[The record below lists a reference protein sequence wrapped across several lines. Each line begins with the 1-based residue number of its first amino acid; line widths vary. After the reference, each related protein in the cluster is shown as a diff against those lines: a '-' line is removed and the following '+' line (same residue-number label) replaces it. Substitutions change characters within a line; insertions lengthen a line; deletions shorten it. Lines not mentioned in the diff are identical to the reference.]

1 MNLYERLFRY
11 LDIIYKIMLNKFF
24 LVVVCVYI
32 KMCEN
37 DFFVLFCWFCK
48 VLGICVNDFLR
59 NFLFVFKCMDIKLN
73 YLSIELE
80 IDIVL
85 EFVKLGLKVMNFIV
99 EII

>member
-1 MNLYERLFRY
+1 
-11 LDIIYKIMLNKFF
+11 MLNKFF

-32 KMCEN
+32 KMRE
-37 DFFVLFCWFCK
+37 
-48 VLGICVNDFLR
+48 NDFLR

-85 EFVKLGLKVMNFIV
+85 EFVKLGLKVTNFIV